1 MCLLMARP
9 LLSICMIV
17 KNEIRCIERCLKA
30 LQPLRD
36 AVPCELV
43 IADTGSTDGTREIA
57 QKYADICFDFE
68 WMDDFSAARNAVM
81 DRCSGKWFFSID
93 ADEYLDDNID
103 MLKQFFLSPHKKIY
117 DFAFVT
123 IRSYT
128 NQSMDDN
135 YSDFS
140 AARITRMSYG
150 ARYIGSIHGSL
161 TKMPVVFFYVKPY
174 CTTMGMP
181 FFQKNTQDKRKRE
194 ISFCL
199 KRS

>member
-1 MCLLMARP
+1 MKP
-9 LLSICMIV
+9 IVSIGLIV

-68 WMDDFSAARNAVM
+68 WIDDFSAARNAVM

-103 MLKQFFLSPHKKIY
+103 MLKQFFLSPHKKFMILLLLRY
-117 DFAFVT
+117 VAIPTRVWMTIIVIFPQPELLECHMGHAILVAFM
-123 IRSYT
+123 R
-128 NQSMDDN
+128 
-135 YSDFS
+135 
-140 AARITRMSYG
+140 
-150 ARYIGSIHGSL
+150 HGSL